1 MTQARLL
8 DAAGDSLA
16 LLHLDPRDDVAV
28 ALRPVAA
35 GEKLT
40 VGARSIAAA
49 EAIASGHKLALRDIA
64 AGETVHKFGWPIGRL
79 TAPVAA
85 GAHVHVH
92 NLRTLLSGVEGYAYA
107 PAPDEGSEAAAA
119 PSFLG
124 YRRADGRV
132 GTRNEIWILPT
143 VGCVG
148 RTAQKIAPVA
158 HARHAGAVDGVHAF
172 AHPFGCS
179 QLGEDLGGTRAILAA
194 LACHPNAGGVLLVG
208 LGCESNQLDALIE
221 EIPEALR
228 GRVMALRAQ
237 GVEDELEEGLELV
250 EALVATAS
258 LAN

>member
-49 EAIASGHKLALRDIA
+49 EAVPSGHKLALRDLA

-92 NLRTLLSGVEGYAYA
+92 NLRTLLSGVEDYAYA
-107 PAPDEGSEAAAA
+107 PAPDGGSEAAAA

-124 YRRADGRV
+124 YRRADGR
-132 GTRNEIWILPT
+132 
-143 VGCVG
+143 
-148 RTAQKIAPVA
+148 
-158 HARHAGAVDGVHAF
+158 
-172 AHPFGCS
+172 
-179 QLGEDLGGTRAILAA
+179 
-194 LACHPNAGGVLLVG
+194 
-208 LGCESNQLDALIE
+208 
-221 EIPEALR
+221 
-228 GRVMALRAQ
+228 
-237 GVEDELEEGLELV
+237 
-250 EALVATAS
+250 
-258 LAN
+258 